1 MQMTRPADQFVNVLG
16 HNTRYWKLGNQGS
29 PIVLIHGI
37 SCSVLEWE
45 HVIDELSE
53 QHQVFALDLL
63 GHGLTDKPLDATY
76 DIADLSK
83 FTLAFMDAV
92 SLKTASLVG
101 NSLGGRIAIEC
112 AAVASHR
119 VTAVVLSAP
128 AAVRNPTLL
137 EFRLGSIPFL
147 GEILT
152 APSQFGTGK
161 IWRSAFADPKYATK
175 TMVAEKVVF
184 AKLPGAGKA
193 FLKCLRD
200 MLGLGGFKSEVLA
213 DTHEKIKRIK
223 APTIVIWGR
232 QDKFLPIS
240 HLSTFLELMPTAE
253 SVIMERCGH
262 VPMIEFPKEFSQ
274 LVLSFLRKKSALIS
288 LIKSPAPE
296 SHAPQPQ

>member
-1 MQMTRPADQFVNVLG
+1 MQMTRPADQFVKVLG
-16 HNTRYWKLGNQGS
+16 HNTRYWAMGSQGT

-37 SCSVLEWE
+37 SCSALEWE
-45 HVIDELSE
+45 HVIDELSA

-63 GHGLTDKPLDATY
+63 GHGLTDKPLEATY
-76 DIADLSK
+76 DVAALSK

-92 SLKTASLVG
+92 GLTTASLVG

-112 AAVASHR
+112 AAVAPHR

-128 AAVRNPTLL
+128 AGVNNPTLFD
-137 EFRLGSIPFL
+137 FRLASIPFL

-152 APSQFGTGK
+152 APNQIGTGK
-161 IWRSAFADPKYATK
+161 IWRSAFADPKLATHA
-175 TMVAEKVVF
+175 MVAEKVAL

-193 FLKCLRD
+193 FLKCLRY
-200 MLGLGGFKSEVLA
+200 MLGLGGFKSKAMA
-213 DTHEKIKRIK
+213 DTREKIKRIK
-223 APTIVIWGR
+223 SPALVVWGR

-240 HLSTFLELMPTAE
+240 HLATFLELMPQAE

-274 LVLSFLRKKSALIS
+274 LVLSFLGKK
-288 LIKSPAPE
+288 
-296 SHAPQPQ
+296 

>member
-1 MQMTRPADQFVNVLG
+1 MSRPADQFVSVLG
-16 HNTRYWKLGNQGS
+16 HNTRYWKLGNQGT
-29 PIVLIHGI
+29 PIILIHGI

-45 HVIDELSE
+45 HVIHELSA
-53 QHQVFALDLL
+53 QHQVFAFDLL

-112 AAVASHR
+112 AAVAPHR

-128 AAVRNPTLL
+128 AGVSNPTLFD
-137 EFRLGSIPFL
+137 FRLASIPFL

-152 APSQFGTGK
+152 APNQIGTGK
-161 IWRSAFADPKYATK
+161 IWRSAFADPRFATK
-175 TMVAEKVVF
+175 ELISEKVVL
-184 AKLPGAGKA
+184 AKLPGAGEA
-193 FLKCLRD
+193 FLKCLRY
-200 MLGLGGFKSEVLA
+200 MLGLGGFKSEAIA
-213 DTHEKIKRIK
+213 DTREKIKRIK
-223 APTIVIWGR
+223 SPALVVWGR

-240 HLSTFLELMPTAE
+240 HLSTFLELMPQAE

-274 LVLSFLRKKSALIS
+274 LVLSFLGKK
-288 LIKSPAPE
+288 
-296 SHAPQPQ
+296 

>member
-1 MQMTRPADQFVNVLG
+1 MQMTRPADQFVKVLG
-16 HNTRYWKLGNQGS
+16 HNTRYWQLGTKGT

-45 HVIDELSE
+45 HVIDEFSE

-76 DIADLSK
+76 DIEVLSK
-83 FTLAFMDAV
+83 FTMAFLDAV
-92 SLKTASLVG
+92 GLKTASLVG

-112 AAVASHR
+112 AAVAPHR

-128 AAVRNPTLL
+128 AAVSNPTLFD
-137 EFRLGSIPFL
+137 FRLASIPFL

-152 APSQFGTGK
+152 APNQMGTGK
-161 IWRSAFADPKYATK
+161 IWRAAFADPKFATK
-175 TMVAEKVVF
+175 EMVAEKVAL

-193 FLKCLRD
+193 FLKCLRN
-200 MLGLGGFKSEVLA
+200 MLAMGGFKAEVLM

-223 APTIVIWGR
+223 APTLVVWGR

-240 HLSTFLELMPTAE
+240 HLAAFQELMPTAE
-253 SVIMERCGH
+253 PIIMERCGH
-262 VPMIEFPKEFSQ
+262 VPMIEFPKAFSQ
-274 LVLSFLRKKSALIS
+274 RVLSFLGKK
-288 LIKSPAPE
+288 
-296 SHAPQPQ
+296 

>member
-1 MQMTRPADQFVNVLG
+1 VKVPIKEMQMARPADQFIKVLS
-16 HNTRYWKLGNQGS
+16 HNTRYWTLGSQGT

-45 HVIDELSE
+45 HVIDELSA

-63 GHGLTDKPLDATY
+63 GHGLTDKPLEASY
-76 DIADLSK
+76 DIESLAQ
-83 FTLAFMDAV
+83 FALAFMDAV
-92 SLKTASLVG
+92 GLPTASLVG
-101 NSLGGRIAIEC
+101 NSLGARIAIEC
-112 AAVASHR
+112 AAIAPNR
-119 VTAVVLSAP
+119 VTSAVLSAP
-128 AAVRNPTLL
+128 AAVSNPTLL
-137 EFRLGSIPFL
+137 EFRMGSIPFL

-152 APSQFGTGK
+152 APNQMGTGK

-175 TMVAEKVVF
+175 EMIAEKVAL

-213 DTHEKIKRIK
+213 DTHGKIKRIK
-223 APTIVIWGR
+223 APTLVIWGR

-240 HLSTFLELMPTAE
+240 HLSTFLKLMPTAE
-253 SVIMERCGH
+253 SVILERCGH

-274 LVLSFLRKKSALIS
+274 MALSFLGKK
-288 LIKSPAPE
+288 
-296 SHAPQPQ
+296 